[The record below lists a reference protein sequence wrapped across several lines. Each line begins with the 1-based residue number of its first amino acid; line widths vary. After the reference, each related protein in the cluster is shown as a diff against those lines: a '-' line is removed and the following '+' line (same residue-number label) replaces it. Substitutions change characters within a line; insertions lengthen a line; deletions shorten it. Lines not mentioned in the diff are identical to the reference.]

1 VSTATIA
8 TTSNQH
14 VLLRRALLAD
24 GVFSGTTGILLIVA
38 AGFLSE
44 HFGLATLFLRLV
56 GISLIPFAATLIYLA
71 PRVERF
77 RPLAWAVVAGNFA
90 WAVAS
95 GLLLLSG
102 WVEPTNVGF
111 AFVIG
116 QAVLVA
122 GFADLQLIALRRS
135 R

>member
-1 VSTATIA
+1 MSTATIPA
-8 TTSNQH
+8 TGDQH
-14 VLLRRALLAD
+14 VLLRRVLFVD
-24 GVFSGTTGILLIVA
+24 GTFSGTTGILLIVA

-44 HFGLATLFLRLV
+44 QFGLATLFLRLV
-56 GISLIPFAATLIYLA
+56 GLGLIPFAATLFYLA

-77 RPLAWAVVAGNFA
+77 RQLAWVVVAGNLA

-95 GLLLLSG
+95 GILLLTG
-102 WVEPTNVGF
+102 WVEPTNLGI

-122 GFADLQLIALRRS
+122 GFADLQLIAMRRS